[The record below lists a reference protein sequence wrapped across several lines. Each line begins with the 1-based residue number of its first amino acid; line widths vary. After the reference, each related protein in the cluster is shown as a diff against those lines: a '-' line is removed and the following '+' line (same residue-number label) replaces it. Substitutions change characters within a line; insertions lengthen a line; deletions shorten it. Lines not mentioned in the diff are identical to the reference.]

1 MEATTARLR
10 RLELSP
16 ARFFQ
21 LTLVSLG
28 ALWLIVVTG
37 AAVRVTDSGL
47 GCRHWPGCEQGHPLP
62 AKDYHAFIE
71 FGNRALGAVVILLV
85 LLTAVSSFFVP
96 GLPRRAR
103 RLALAIFV
111 GTLAQA
117 PLGYLAVHS
126 DLHWP
131 VVAAHLLLSMALL
144 AGAVV
149 LALEALSLRSGRAP
163 SRPRRS
169 SCGAARWR

>member
-1 MEATTARLR
+1 VEATTARLR
-10 RLELSP
+10 RIELSP

-71 FGNRALGAVVILLV
+71 FGNRALGGVVIV
-85 LLTAVSSFFVP
+85 LCADAIAARFVP
-96 GLPRRAR
+96 GLSRRAR
-103 RLALAIFV
+103 RLALWVCVARSR
-111 GTLAQA
+111 GA
-117 PLGYLAVHS
+117 LGYLAVKRPPR
-126 DLHWP
+126 P
-131 VVAAHLLLSMALL
+131 VWRHLL
-144 AGAVV
+144 
-149 LALEALSLRSGRAP
+149 
-163 SRPRRS
+163 PRWS
-169 SCGAARWR
+169 

>member
-1 MEATTARLR
+1 MEATARFR
-10 RLELSP
+10 GIELSP

-71 FGNRALGAVVILLV
+71 FGNRALGGVVIALV

-96 GLPRRAR
+96 GLGRRWLQGGQLAGGLEEWHGGLVA
-103 RLALAIFV
+103 LALIIC
-111 GTLAQA
+111 Q
-117 PLGYLAVHS
+117 
-126 DLHWP
+126 
-131 VVAAHLLLSMALL
+131 
-144 AGAVV
+144 
-149 LALEALSLRSGRAP
+149 
-163 SRPRRS
+163 RRF
-169 SCGAARWR
+169 

>member
-1 MEATTARLR
+1 MAGERQAGISGRGASIHAVEATTARLR
-10 RLELSP
+10 RIELSP
-16 ARFFQ
+16 ARFPQ
-21 LTLVSLG
+21 LTLVSLV

-71 FGNRALGAVVILLV
+71 FGNRALGGVVIVLV
-85 LLTAVSSFFVP
+85 LLTAVSSFLVP

-111 GTLAQA
+111 CTLAKA
-117 PLGYLAVHS
+117 TLSYFAVLS
-126 DLHWP
+126 DLHCP
-131 VVAAHLLLSMALL
+131 VMDT
-144 AGAVV
+144 
-149 LALEALSLRSGRAP
+149 
-163 SRPRRS
+163 
-169 SCGAARWR
+169 